1 MADSKTEAGKVQ
13 DKPGTSCTRKQRHTH
28 SMSQHAH
35 SMTQKPALRAPTHQ
49 FWGYWSIKLIII
61 TADDNPVNKVGFQE
75 PIWIER
81 GREGAMI
88 KLILILE
95 CQLIA
100 AEGMIELENLAILWL
115 ITNSAKKCQW
125 MLTLVSESLKRLLQ
139 SFKILTD
146 YQGEK
151 TTFQWRNL
159 PVTNSTLTSSITG
172 QVEIMYRPP
181 GLNDEEAELPPRFPS
196 QRSLTWI

>member
-1 MADSKTEAGKVQ
+1 MYQKVKTR
-13 DKPGTSCTRKQRHTH
+13 SRHVKG
-28 SMSQHAH
+28 
-35 SMTQKPALRAPTHQ
+35 TQKPALRAPTHQ

-75 PIWIER
+75 PLWIER
-81 GREGAMI
+81 GKEGAMT

-100 AEGMIELENLAILWL
+100 AAGMIELENLAILLL

-125 MLTLVSESLKRLLQ
+125 MLTLVSESSKRLLR

-146 YQGEK
+146 YQAEK
-151 TTFQWRNL
+151 STFQWRNP

-172 QVEIMYRPP
+172 QIKIMYCPP
-181 GLNDEEAELPPRFPS
+181 GLNDKEAEQPPRYPC
-196 QRSLTWI
+196 QRSLTRI